1 MSGILLACDEDINF
15 IVFDFKDFLKP
26 YLYV

>member
-1 MSGILLACDEDINF
+1 MSCILLARDEDINF

>member
-1 MSGILLACDEDINF
+1 MSGILLARDEDINF